1 MNAVP
6 LHEIAHARAGDKD
19 DTLNVSVIVYDPVHF
34 ETVRDQ
40 VTPERVRAAFAGRK
54 PARVTRY
61 ELPRLGALNFV
72 VEGVLEGGVNASL
85 NLDGHGK
92 SHSFAILALTVEI

>member
-6 LHEIAHARAGDKD
+6 LHQIAHARAGDKD
-19 DTLNVSVIVYDPVHF
+19 DTLNVSVIVYEPAHF
-34 ETVRDQ
+34 EAVRDQ
-40 VTPERVRAAFAGRK
+40 VTPERVRAVFEARK
-54 PARVTRY
+54 PTRVTRY
-61 ELPRLGALNFV
+61 ELSRLGALNFI

-92 SHSFAILALTVEI
+92 SHSFAVLALTVEI